1 MQMSNWHLLGLFI
14 GSSFLVLQI
23 CSRPNAGKTPAT
35 EKCTCFQSSLSY
47 ADRQLDLKEAGQA
60 KDSCGR
66 STAAGWLAG
75 LLQHLAAFLTYELP
89 LNLVCLPGFCIA
101 LSPLCLIEHS
111 VCFVTKMFHTL
122 LLLGSLLWYKETGSA
137 QASQPGVG
145 REGRCKV
152 GCVFLSGY
160 FFEF

>member
-1 MQMSNWHLLGLFI
+1 MTCI
-14 GSSFLVLQI
+14 GSWIMFVNDFLCHDVKCRCLTGTFQDYLLVLHFSFFKYIQGLMQE
-23 CSRPNAGKTPAT
+23 RLQLLKNVR
-35 EKCTCFQSSLSY
+35 FQSSLSY

-66 STAAGWLAG
+66 SIAAGWLAG

-122 LLLGSLLWYKETGSA
+122 LLLSSLL
-137 QASQPGVG
+137 
-145 REGRCKV
+145 
-152 GCVFLSGY
+152 
-160 FFEF
+160 